1 MNRRTFIKAA
11 GSVAALPSAA
21 VAIGNSP
28 MWAHC
33 SSDAVR
39 VVVVDAALEESV
51 ALARK
56 AILAGAHAVELRCDI
71 AALWYTELASEPAM
85 ILGVLRPSDA
95 FVLRRLVK
103 GAGRSVI
110 ETSSNERTV
119 ALTIVDARV
128 HARVHA

>member
-1 MNRRTFIKAA
+1 MNRRTFIKVA
-11 GSVAALPSAA
+11 GSAAALPSAA
-21 VAIGNSP
+21 VVIGNSP
-28 MWAHC
+28 TQAHC
-33 SSDAVR
+33 STNAVR
-39 VVVVDAALEESV
+39 VVVDAALEESV

-95 FVLRRLVK
+95 FVLKRLVK

-110 ETSSNERTV
+110 ETSSNERAV

-128 HARVHA
+128 HARAPR